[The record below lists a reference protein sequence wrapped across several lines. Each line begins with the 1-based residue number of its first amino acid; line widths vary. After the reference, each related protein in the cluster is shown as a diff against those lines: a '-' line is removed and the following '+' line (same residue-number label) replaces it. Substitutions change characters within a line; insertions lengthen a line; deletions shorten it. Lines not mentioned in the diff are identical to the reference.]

1 MYLLRLFSAVVM
13 LCSAVVSA
21 AQTKEPNLKWGK
33 PTDSEMTMTTYAPD
47 PEAEAVVLCSQT
59 ELSYDFSGDSF
70 RQMRHTRKR
79 IKILKE
85 QGKDLANGAVS
96 YMYNE
101 RRMGHCEEL
110 TKLKAVAY
118 NLVDGKVV
126 KTKMES
132 SMISHEDVDEQLRLT
147 KFTVPQVTVGTVI
160 EVDYQIDSDFYN
172 IIDDW
177 EAQCEVPVAYTSF
190 DVTVPEYF
198 IFSINER
205 GSYPSENTKEDV
217 SMSMVVGGALGILK
231 CIGQHRKFVC
241 RDLPVLRSQKLLF
254 APMAYGQRVS
264 MELRAIQIPGVMSKM
279 FTSDWTDVDRLL
291 LSNDRFGRRIGRNP
305 LKAEMAEAGIDKIAA
320 NGSRILAIYSLL
332 KSKVAWNGDYA
343 LFAESASKVLKEGSG
358 SNASINFILINMLND
373 AGFEAYPALMRSRD
387 RGILSPFR
395 VTIKE
400 FNTFVVAVKVGE
412 KLCFLDASVEDGGIN
427 VLPDV
432 LLADRVRIVGD
443 GRPYEWCNLSKL
455 PGANTRTIVNAQLMA
470 DGTLQADVH
479 SKLSG
484 ADAASLRRSFRE
496 SVDSTAF
503 VATVA
508 QQMGCDI
515 EALSLVNHRGLGP
528 EVERTLNVKKR
539 SNAAGDMIYL
549 NPWVINVM
557 EENPLTEE
565 QRTLPVEF
573 PHKSIEAINS
583 IVTLPE
589 GYVVEELPQ
598 RLIMKSEDGALR
610 CLISSEVKGR
620 DLVSQCQIH
629 IDKTLF
635 TPSEYPVV
643 KSFLDAVYKRLQ
655 DLIVIKK
662 A

>member
-1 MYLLRLFSAVVM
+1 M

-85 QGKDLANGAVS
+85 QGKGLANGAVS

-217 SMSMVVGGALGILK
+217 SMSMIVGGALGILK

-241 RDLPVLRSQKLLF
+241 RDLPALRSQKLLF

-305 LKAEMAEAGIDKIAA
+305 LKAEMAEAGIDKITA

-373 AGFEAYPALMRSRD
+373 AGFEAFPALMRSRD

-427 VLPDV
+427 ELPDV

-455 PGANTRTIVNAQLMA
+455 PGANTRTVVTAKLMA

-515 EALSLVNHRGLGP
+515 ESLSLVNHRGLGP

-549 NPWVINVM
+549 NPWVINVL

>member
-1 MYLLRLFSAVVM
+1 M

-101 RRMGHCEEL
+101 RRMGQCEEL

-217 SMSMVVGGALGILK
+217 SMSMIVGGALGILK

-241 RDLPVLRSQKLLF
+241 RDLPALRSQKLLF

-279 FTSDWTDVDRLL
+279 FTSDWTDVDHLL

-373 AGFEAYPALMRSRD
+373 AGFEAFPALMRSRD

-455 PGANTRTIVNAQLMA
+455 QGANTRTIVKAQLMA

-515 EALSLVNHRGLGP
+515 ESLSLVNHRGLGP

>member
-1 MYLLRLFSAVVM
+1 MDYEEMNYQSFSRDRQLEA
-13 LCSAVVSA
+13 S
-21 AQTKEPNLKWGK
+21 
-33 PTDSEMTMTTYAPD
+33 YA
-47 PEAEAVVLCSQT
+47 
-59 ELSYDFSGDSF
+59 F
-70 RQMRHTRKR
+70 
-79 IKILKE
+79 
-85 QGKDLANGAVS
+85 
-96 YMYNE
+96 
-101 RRMGHCEEL
+101 
-110 TKLKAVAY
+110 
-118 NLVDGKVV
+118 
-126 KTKMES
+126 
-132 SMISHEDVDEQLRLT
+132 
-147 KFTVPQVTVGTVI
+147 
-160 EVDYQIDSDFYN
+160 
-172 IIDDW
+172 
-177 EAQCEVPVAYTSF
+177 
-190 DVTVPEYF
+190 
-198 IFSINER
+198 
-205 GSYPSENTKEDV
+205 
-217 SMSMVVGGALGILK
+217 
-231 CIGQHRKFVC
+231 
-241 RDLPVLRSQKLLF
+241 
-254 APMAYGQRVS
+254 
-264 MELRAIQIPGVMSKM
+264 
-279 FTSDWTDVDRLL
+279 
-291 LSNDRFGRRIGRNP
+291 
-305 LKAEMAEAGIDKIAA
+305 
-320 NGSRILAIYSLL
+320 
-332 KSKVAWNGDYA
+332 
-343 LFAESASKVLKEGSG
+343 
-358 SNASINFILINMLND
+358 
-373 AGFEAYPALMRSRD
+373 PALMRSRD
-387 RGILSPFR
+387 RGILSPLR
-395 VTIKE
+395 VTFKE

-455 PGANTRTIVNAQLMA
+455 PGANTRTIVKAQLMA

-515 EALSLVNHRGLGP
+515 ESLSLVNHRGLGP

>member
-1 MYLLRLFSAVVM
+1 M

-132 SMISHEDVDEQLRLT
+132 GMISHEDVDEQLRLT

-217 SMSMVVGGALGILK
+217 SMSMIVGGVLGILK

-241 RDLPVLRSQKLLF
+241 RDLPALRSQKLLF

-279 FTSDWTDVDRLL
+279 FTSDWTDVDHLL
-291 LSNDRFGRRIGRNP
+291 LSNDRFGRCIGRNP

-373 AGFEAYPALMRSRD
+373 AGFEAFPALMRSRD
-387 RGILSPFR
+387 RGILSPLR

-455 PGANTRTIVNAQLMA
+455 PGANTRTVVTAKLMA

-515 EALSLVNHRGLGP
+515 ESLSLVNHRGLGP

-583 IVTLPE
+583 IVTQPE

>member
-1 MYLLRLFSAVVM
+1 M

-132 SMISHEDVDEQLRLT
+132 GMISHEDVDEQLRLT

-217 SMSMVVGGALGILK
+217 SMSMIVGGALGILK

-241 RDLPVLRSQKLLF
+241 RDLPALRSQKLLF

-291 LSNDRFGRRIGRNP
+291 LSNDRFGRCIGRNP

-373 AGFEAYPALMRSRD
+373 AGFEAFPALMRSRD

-455 PGANTRTIVNAQLMA
+455 PGANTRTVVTAKLMA

-515 EALSLVNHRGLGP
+515 ESLSLVNHRGLGP

-655 DLIVIKK
+655 DLIIIKK

>member
-1 MYLLRLFSAVVM
+1 M

-132 SMISHEDVDEQLRLT
+132 SMISHEDVDDQLRLT

-217 SMSMVVGGALGILK
+217 SMSMIVGGALGILK

-241 RDLPVLRSQKLLF
+241 RDLPALRSQKLLF

-343 LFAESASKVLKEGSG
+343 LFAESASKVLKEGAG

-373 AGFEAYPALMRSRD
+373 AGFEAFPALMRSRD
-387 RGILSPFR
+387 RGILSPLR

-455 PGANTRTIVNAQLMA
+455 PGANTRTVVTAKLMA

-515 EALSLVNHRGLGP
+515 ESLSLVNHRGLGP
-528 EVERTLNVKKR
+528 EVEHTLNVKKR
-539 SNAAGDMIYL
+539 SNAVGDMIYL